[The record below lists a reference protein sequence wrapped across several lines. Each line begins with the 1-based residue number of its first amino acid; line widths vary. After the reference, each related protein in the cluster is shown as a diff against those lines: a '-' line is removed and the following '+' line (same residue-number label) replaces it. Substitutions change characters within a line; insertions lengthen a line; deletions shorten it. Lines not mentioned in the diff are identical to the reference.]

1 LSAKYDTIGRTYSRT
16 RRPEPRWADRIH
28 AALGDV
34 MTVVNVGAGSGSYEP
49 ADRFVTAVEP
59 SVTMLAQ
66 RADADAPVV
75 RATAEFLPFADGT
88 FGAAMATLTLHHWQ
102 DIERGVKEMRRVAA
116 RQVVLYFEPFWADDY
131 WLITDYFPD
140 FIDAPS
146 EKRAPGTARLRE
158 LLDVRSVEVLLVP
171 ADCHDGVG
179 AAFWNRPER
188 YLDPDVQ
195 AGISGFAQ
203 LDPAIRRRQ
212 TEVLR
217 RDLESGAWD
226 EKHGYLRTLDEYDA
240 GYRLAIAGS

>member
-1 LSAKYDTIGRTYSRT
+1 VTAKYDTIGRTYSRT
-16 RRPEPRWADRIH
+16 RQPEPRWTARIH
-28 AALGDV
+28 AALGDAT
-34 MTVVNVGAGSGSYEP
+34 TVVNIGAGSGSYEP
-49 ADRFVTAVEP
+49 ADRFVVAVEP

-66 RADADAPVV
+66 RAGTAAPVV
-75 RATAEFLPFADGT
+75 RATAEYLPFADDE
-88 FGAAMATLTLHHWQ
+88 FDAAMATLTLHHWH
-102 DIERGVKEMRRVAA
+102 DLERGANEMLRVAA
-116 RQVVLYFEPFWADDY
+116 RQVLLYFEPFWADDY
-131 WLITDYFPD
+131 WLITDYFPQFVD
-140 FIDAPS
+140 LPS

-158 LLDVRSVEVLLVP
+158 LLDVKSIEVLPVP

-188 YLDPDVQ
+188 YLDPDVR

-203 LDPAIRRRQ
+203 LDPAIIERQ

-226 EKHGYLRTLDEYDA
+226 ARYGHLRGLDEYDA